1 MMIKACKKRRLLY
14 VDNFNAS
21 EVEKIS
27 KIYSDILFFTTDG
40 HIWKNG
46 IEYTNKPNKLE
57 NDSTTIDYI
66 DSNHN
71 KIYDYSNM
79 YTLEILDKDSEIGLV
94 KTDNPYFDIKRYER

>member
-1 MMIKACKKRRLLY
+1 M
-14 VDNFNAS
+14 
-21 EVEKIS
+21 
-27 KIYSDILFFTTDG
+27 
-40 HIWKNG
+40 
-46 IEYTNKPNKLE
+46 LE

-66 DSNHN
+66 DSKHN